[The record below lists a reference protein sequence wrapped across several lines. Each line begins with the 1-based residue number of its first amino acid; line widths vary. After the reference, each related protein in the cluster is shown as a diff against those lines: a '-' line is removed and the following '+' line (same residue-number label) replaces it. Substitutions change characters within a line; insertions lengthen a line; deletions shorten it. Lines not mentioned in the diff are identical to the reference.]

1 MSDMNKEMRVVL
13 YHIDDTDIDVNAVIQ
28 NDSIWI
34 TQKAMAQLFN
44 CSSDNISLHLKN
56 IYSDEELD
64 PSSTTEKISVVRKEG
79 NRNVKRAIDFYNL
92 DAIISVGYRVNS
104 KQATKFRIWATSVL
118 KEYMLKGFVLDDER
132 INRRKKKPKLNTI
145 FSTVLSI
152 SILILIKLS
161 D

>member
-13 YHIDDTDIDVNAVIQ
+13 Y
-28 NDSIWI
+28 
-34 TQKAMAQLFN
+34 
-44 CSSDNISLHLKN
+44 
-56 IYSDEELD
+56 
-64 PSSTTEKISVVRKEG
+64 
-79 NRNVKRAIDFYNL
+79 
-92 DAIISVGYRVNS
+92 
-104 KQATKFRIWATSVL
+104 
-118 KEYMLKGFVLDDER
+118 R